1 MSYVRPFNIGGKN
14 AREYSVGR
22 VSERGHVYV
31 CADGSRVYVVAALG
45 AAAGDARLRQFVDSF
60 AFKGAAP
67 ARDIAVGP
75 GRGVNVGRGDPVDSG
90 GGAAPAD
97 DDRPFRQSEVTK
109 KAVITFKPEPGFT
122 EWARRFNV
130 TGVVRLR
137 AILHSSGEMRNI
149 SVVKTLPHGLTGKSL
164 AAARQMRFE
173 PAQKDGRAVSQYVVL
188 EYNFNIY

>member
-1 MSYVRPFNIGGKN
+1 MVGG
-14 AREYSVGR
+14 
-22 VSERGHVYV
+22 
-31 CADGSRVYVVAALG
+31 
-45 AAAGDARLRQFVDSF
+45 
-60 AFKGAAP
+60 
-67 ARDIAVGP
+67 
-75 GRGVNVGRGDPVDSG
+75 GDPVNPV
-90 GGAAPAD
+90 GGAVPAD